1 LLLLC
6 AFPRII
12 PAPSFIFLLQFINVI
27 TDLSFYWLAVPVV
40 ILVGMSKG
48 GFGGGLGTLAVPLL
62 ALMIDPRLAAAILL
76 PILCGM
82 DAVSLWSFRGTWD
95 KLNLKI
101 LMPGAILGTIA
112 GALTFNMTN
121 ADMVRLIVGVLSLYF
136 VAHYLWGK
144 HYLESLQQQ
153 KASPVRGSFWG
164 AVAGYVSYIAHA
176 GGPPVAIYLLP
187 QHLPKTTLVGTTILF
202 FSIINFIK
210 LIPYVW
216 LGQIN
221 SESFFTSLVL
231 LPLAPLGVQ
240 LGIYLHNRVSD
251 EVFYWVSYG
260 FLLLAG
266 LKLTYEG
273 IAALW

>member
-1 LLLLC
+1 MISDPL
-6 AFPRII
+6 
-12 PAPSFIFLLQFINVI
+12 
-27 TDLSFYWLAVPVV
+27 FYCLAVPVV

-48 GFGGGLGTLAVPLL
+48 GFGGGFGTLAVPLL

-76 PILCGM
+76 PILCSM

-101 LMPGAILGTIA
+101 LLPGALLGTVA
-112 GALTFNMTN
+112 GALTFEMTN
-121 ADMVRLIVGVLSLYF
+121 VDWIRLIIGLLAIYF

-144 HYLESLQQQ
+144 RFLEQLQ
-153 KASPVRGSFWG
+153 VRPPNKIAGSFWG
-164 AVAGYVSYIAHA
+164 AIAGYVSYIAHA

-187 QHLPKTTLVGTTILF
+187 QHLSKSALAGTTILF
-202 FSIINFIK
+202 FAIINFIK

-221 SESFFTSLVL
+221 SESFYTSLVL
-231 LPLAPLGVQ
+231 LPLAPLGVM
-240 LGIYLHNRVSD
+240 LGVYLHHRVSD
-251 EVFYWVSYG
+251 QVFYWVSYG

-266 LKLTYEG
+266 IKLSYEG
-273 IAALW
+273 ALGLLSW